1 MPFLKFR
8 ANGRN
13 IVGFY
18 MTHSFATPQKNPG
31 ASGAKTDSN
40 KEAKAKYVLL
50 LIFFFS
56 FFFGDACSS
65 KATVSQEQMDLN
77 VAIKGA
83 KVPEEGLSRSTGRK
97 KKKKRK

>member
-1 MPFLKFR
+1 MYFLKFR

-13 IVGFY
+13 FVGFY
-18 MTHSFATPQKNPG
+18 MSHSFATPQKNPPLEQ
-31 ASGAKTDSN
+31 K
-40 KEAKAKYVLL
+40 
-50 LIFFFS
+50 LILTKKQRPIMFYCSFFFF

-83 KVPEEGLSRSTGRK
+83 KVPEEGLSRSNGRK